1 MIDVEEEIRKA
12 CDEVG
17 LEWDSVGE
25 DERRMIEKC
34 FRNELK
40 RASLVRDGNKYAETY
55 RQLAV
60 DVGRRMLRIWLMDVK
75 SRVEGGESEG

>member
-34 FRNELK
+34 FRNELE

-55 RQLAV
+55 RQLIV
-60 DVGRRMLRIWLMDVK
+60 DVGRKMLRIWLMDVK
-75 SRVEGGESEG
+75 RRVGGESEG

>member
-12 CDEVG
+12 CEEVG

-34 FRNELK
+34 FRNELE

-55 RQLAV
+55 RHLIV
-60 DVGRRMLRIWLMDVK
+60 DVGRKMLREWLIDVK
-75 SRVEGGESEG
+75 RRVGGESEG

>member
-55 RQLAV
+55 RQLIV
-60 DVGRRMLRIWLMDVK
+60 DVGRRMLRMWLMDVK
-75 SRVEGGESEG
+75 RRAGGESEG